1 MASGM
6 RQLKREMKA
15 RLRSRAFLEELHEL
29 SGVSLRRMINPLF
42 SFLCDADEIVRWR
55 AVTAFGE
62 VVSRLAEQDVES
74 ARVIV
79 RRLIWNLNDES
90 GGIGWGAPEAMG
102 EIMAR
107 HGGMAAEYFQILL
120 AYIREDGNFLEHE
133 PLQAGVLW
141 GLARVAEIRPECFV
155 WNPTVHVPAG
165 EAGRSPAAA
174 EAAFP
179 EPVPHI
185 LPFLDAG
192 APELRGLA
200 ARLLGLIGAAEAVIR
215 LERLLDDGRPFRFYD
230 GIRVSDVRVKD
241 QAAEA
246 MERIRSR
253 R

>member
-1 MASGM
+1 M
-6 RQLKREMKA
+6 RQLKRDMKA
-15 RLRSRAFLEELHEL
+15 RLRSRAFLEKLHEL
-29 SGVSLRRMINPLF
+29 SGVSPRRMINPLF

-107 HGGMAAEYFQILL
+107 HEGMAAEYFQILL

-141 GLARVAEIRPECFV
+141 GLARVAEIRPEYFAL
-155 WNPTVHVPAG
+155 NPAAHAPAG
-165 EAGRSPAAA
+165 EAGRSPEA
-174 EAAFP
+174 ESASP
-179 EPVPHI
+179 EPVAHI

-192 APELRGLA
+192 EPELRGLA
-200 ARLLGLIGAAEAVIR
+200 ARLLGLIRAAEAVPR

-241 QAAEA
+241 HAAEA
-246 MERIRSR
+246 MERIRSLH
-253 R
+253 